1 MHHRLEQCCGA
12 GGAEI
17 ILRSRS
23 QKRSRIQLFR
33 PRLRSS
39 RAEIIFLLKILCCHR
54 NQKLNIFKTLT
65 YEIKFT
71 TNMQIAV
78 SMKKNTVLISSFLT
92 PSVFQ
97 NTFVSYIQVP
107 VCTGNSQ
114 FLPVLLTAT
123 FLGGS
128 DSGSPRS
135 RSRLR
140 RNWVGSGSRQKKAA
154 PGGSYKV
161 NY

>member
-1 MHHRLEQCCGA
+1 MHHRLEQFCGA

-39 RAEIIFLLKILCCHR
+39 RAEIIFLLKILCCQR
-54 NQKLNIFKTLT
+54 SQKLKIFKTLT

-78 SMKKNTVLISSFLT
+78 SMKKNTVLISRFLT

-97 NTFVSYIQVP
+97 NTFVSYIQ

-154 PGGSYKV
+154 PGGSQKV